1 MTKLTKAEREELP
14 ARIEAAI
21 ATVCSGMAAM
31 SIPANPRDVDL
42 VLADCAKA
50 LADLDAAEAERD
62 ARSDEAY
69 EARELRS
76 VLLRHNFAPCDTA
89 ACNCNGWHERS
100 TGNGFYAR
108 FREIDEAVGEHDGQT
123 LLDAVKQ
130 IVVERKAA
138 VLWAEKAE
146 KAMTC
151 KGCGGTVSDHLAPD
165 QGGCPGSFE
174 IDGVQMVPLAGRDN
188 AVAQRDRAESELDAE
203 RKMRVEA
210 EAASDRI
217 VAELAT
223 LRADRDAALIHLP
236 VCCGSLADAAD
247 TLQQERDELEV
258 DRLLAALREIG
269 KILDRGMIR
278 HSVLCLAKRVGE
290 PCVCGRLE
298 IRAIVERAVGGQS

>member
-1 MTKLTKAEREELP
+1 MGRLLDA
-14 ARIEAAI
+14 
-21 ATVCSGMAAM
+21 
-31 SIPANPRDVDL
+31 
-42 VLADCAKA
+42 
-50 LADLDAAEAERD
+50 LDAAESAHSELFLSEQV
-62 ARSDEAY
+62 AKL
-69 EARELRS
+69 RE
-76 VLLRHNFAPCDTA
+76 
-89 ACNCNGWHERS
+89 E
-100 TGNGFYAR
+100 
-108 FREIDEAVGEHDGQT
+108 
-123 LLDAVKQ
+123 
-130 IVVERKAA
+130 
-138 VLWAEKAE
+138 
-146 KAMTC
+146 
-151 KGCGGTVSDHLAPD
+151 
-165 QGGCPGSFE
+165 
-174 IDGVQMVPLAGRDN
+174 
-188 AVAQRDRAESELDAE
+188 RDRAEAELDAE